1 MGSSYLLLKP
11 VVDRLSRFNLLVQ
24 RNLDRAYMSISSKDY
39 TASMILYSSISS
51 ITIAVILISGLTI
64 DLEPLSSLSRILVDF
79 IAKPLSSLGL
89 DYTIASIISLILW
102 MLIAS
107 MITFATMYLYPVYLS
122 SELSRRL
129 ESDLIYTL
137 GYMSILYTAGIPVER
152 IFASLAVI
160 GDIYNIRFSALNIV
174 KSVEFLGRNIL
185 DALDEESARTRSRMY
200 QAFLRGMATVVRSGG
215 DLKNYMLGFSE
226 KVFSRYRG
234 SIEDLT
240 ETLDFLS
247 EFYLMLF
254 IVMPIVIVVVAVLIG
269 LAGGYIGPLTPRQLV
284 DITIYVVVPFAS
296 LVFMILVDMVIS
308 RWKL

>member
-64 DLEPLSSLSRILVDF
+64 DLEPLSSLSRILVGF

-89 DYTIASIISLILW
+89 DYTIASTIGLILW

-152 IFASLAVI
+152 IFASLAMI